1 MQKINKKIIILLG
14 IIIVFIAL
22 LIFIYYWFFKT
33 EKTLKIEHENSEL
46 FENKYQI
53 KDEKMTNKN
62 NFNYKAEITSKKEED
77 ELVCLNINFYDD
89 NKNILLSYN
98 DYINIKIKQDSG
110 YIINVENDTSLDVN
124 FIEYDICN

>member
-1 MQKINKKIIILLG
+1 MKKINKKIIILLG
-14 IIIVFIAL
+14 IIIIFIAL
-22 LIFIYYWFFKT
+22 GIFIYFWFFKT
-33 EKTLKIEHENSEL
+33 EKTLKIEHENSEV
-46 FENKYQI
+46 FENKYRI

-110 YIINVENDTSLDVN
+110 YIINVENDTSLDVS

>member
-77 ELVCLNINFYDD
+77 ELVCLKINFYDD
-89 NKNILLSYN
+89 HKNILLSYN
-98 DYINIKIKQDSG
+98 DYINIKINQDSG